1 MILKRNIE
9 TTFHKLIASYKIV
22 TITGPRQ
29 AGKTTLCRTVF
40 PDKKYYSLED
50 PDIRSWCETDP
61 RSFLK
66 EISEGAILDEIQRV
80 PDFISYLQTFVDER
94 PGKGQF
100 ILTGSNQLH
109 LNEKVTQ
116 SLAGRT
122 AMMTLLPFSMT
133 EIQSKISNK
142 TFEEIIFEGFYPG
155 VFDSAMDP
163 TSFYKN
169 YYQTYI
175 ERDVT
180 ALINLKDRMQFEKFV
195 KLCAGRAGQILSY
208 TGLSND
214 VGVSVATIQNWIS
227 ILEASFIVF
236 RLPPFYENFS
246 KRMIKSPKLYFYDVG
261 LLAYLLDMRSPS
273 DLKNHSMRGALFEN
287 LVIVDIMKEQFYR
300 GEDVKLYYM
309 RDAKGV
315 EIDLVY
321 KSGLTAKLFEI
332 KSGMTVNDDF
342 FTGLSKFGE
351 LFSEHKIKADK
362 YIIYSGEREFER
374 NETQIINY
382 RNFKNS

>member
-9 TTFHKLIASYKIV
+9 AIFKKLASSYKIV

-29 AGKTTLCRTVF
+29 SGKTTLCKTIF
-40 PDKKYYSLED
+40 PEKKYYSLED

-66 EISEGAILDEIQRV
+66 DIAEGAILDEIQRV
-80 PDFISYLQTFVDER
+80 PNFHSYLQTFVDER
-94 PGKGQF
+94 SAKGQF

-122 AMMTLLPFSMT
+122 ALMTLLPFSMT
-133 EIQSKISNK
+133 EIKSKISNK

-155 VFDSAMDP
+155 VFESGMEP

-208 TGLSND
+208 SGLSND
-214 VGVSVATIQNWIS
+214 VGVSVATIQHWIS

-236 RLPPFYENFS
+236 RLPPFYENFN

-261 LLAYLLDMRSPS
+261 LLSYLLDLRSPT
-273 DLKNHSMRGALFEN
+273 DLKSHSMRGALFEN
-287 LVIVDIMKEQFYR
+287 LVIVDIMKEQLYR

-309 RDAKGV
+309 RDAKGLEV
-315 EIDLVY
+315 DLIY
-321 KSGLTAKLFEI
+321 KTGLTAKLFEI

-351 LFSEHKIKADK
+351 LFSGYNIKAKK
-362 YIIYSGEREFER
+362 YIIYAGEHEFER

-382 RNFKNS
+382 KNFKD